1 MFQSL
6 LIHMF
11 PCRVAVVQVYRV
23 ITKKAFLKLRSF
35 SFFLM
40 SVLLIILGNLISSLS
55 GNSKITFHKSAIYKK
70 IGGLSHVSYP
80 IS

>member
-35 SFFLM
+35 SFLM